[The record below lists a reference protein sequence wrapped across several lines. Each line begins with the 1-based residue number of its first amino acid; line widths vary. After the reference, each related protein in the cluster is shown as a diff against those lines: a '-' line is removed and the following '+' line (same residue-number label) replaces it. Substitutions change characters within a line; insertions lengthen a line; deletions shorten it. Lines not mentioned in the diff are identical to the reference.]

1 MELILALFSGLILG
15 TLHAFDPDHIAAV
28 TAFASKHPEPRKAA
42 GFGIAWGFGHSTTL
56 LLFGFAAV
64 AFRFVIPPLI
74 ESVAE
79 GIVGALLVAVGGWVV
94 VGTLKHRS
102 IHIHRHTHDGVEH
115 VHFHS
120 HAESVHHRHRHSMFM
135 VGAAHGLAGTA
146 SVLVL
151 IPLALG
157 QSLIAAALYLLLF
170 GFGTTIAM
178 GSFAY
183 LLGSL
188 TQYARMKQILPV
200 LQGAAGLASIGIG
213 IVWIS
218 SSLFA

>member
-1 MELILALFSGLILG
+1 MELVLALFSGLILG

-28 TAFASKHPEPRKAA
+28 TAFSSKHPEPRKAA
-42 GFGIAWGFGHSTTL
+42 AFGIAWGFGHSTML
-56 LLFGFAAV
+56 ILFGLAAV

-79 GIVGALLVAVGGWVV
+79 GLVGGLLVAIGIWVLADILWKKRV
-94 VGTLKHRS
+94 
-102 IHIHRHTHDGVEH
+102 HIHRHTHDGVEH

-120 HAESVHHRHRHSMFM
+120 HTVEEHHRHRHSMFM

-157 QSLIAAALYLLLF
+157 QSLITAAVYLLLF
-170 GFGTTIAM
+170 GLGTTIAM

-188 TQYARMKQILPV
+188 SRFAQMKRILPA
-200 LQGAAGLASIGIG
+200 LQGTAGLASIGIG
-213 IVWIS
+213 ILWIS
-218 SSLFA
+218 NSLFA

>member
-1 MELILALFSGLILG
+1 MELALALLSGLILG

-42 GFGIAWGFGHSTTL
+42 VFGVAWGFGHSTTL
-56 LLFGFAAV
+56 ILFGLAAV

-79 GIVGALLVAVGGWVV
+79 GIVGALLVGVGIWVLT
-94 VGTLKHRS
+94 GILKNKNV
-102 IHIHRHTHDGVEH
+102 HIHKHTHDGAEH
-115 VHFHS
+115 IHFHS
-120 HAESVHHRHRHSMFM
+120 HADMDHHRHRHSMFM

-157 QSLIAAALYLLLF
+157 QSLITAAFYLLLF
-170 GFGTTIAM
+170 GLGTTIAM
-178 GSFAY
+178 GSFAF

-188 TQYARMKQILPV
+188 TQFARMKKILPV
-200 LQGAAGLASIGIG
+200 LQGTAGLASIGIG
-213 IVWIS
+213 ILWIS
-218 SSLFA
+218 NSLFT

>member
-1 MELILALFSGLILG
+1 MDLVLALFSGLILG

-28 TAFASKHPEPRKAA
+28 TAFSSKHPEPRKAA
-42 GFGIAWGFGHSTTL
+42 VFGITWGFGHSTTL
-56 LLFGFAAV
+56 VLFGLTAV

-79 GIVGALLVAVGGWVV
+79 GIVGGLLVAIGVWVLSDI
-94 VGTLKHRS
+94 LKKKRM
-102 IHIHRHTHDGVEH
+102 HIHKHTHDGIKH
-115 VHFHS
+115 IHLHS
-120 HAESVHHRHRHSMFM
+120 HAIESHHRHRHSMFM

-157 QSLIAAALYLLLF
+157 QSLITAAAYLLLF
-170 GFGTTIAM
+170 GLGTTIAM
-178 GSFAY
+178 GLFAY

-188 TQYARMKQILPV
+188 SHLAHVKRILPV
-200 LQGAAGLASIGIG
+200 LQGMAGLASICIG
-213 IVWIS
+213 ILWIS
-218 SSLFA
+218 NSLFS